1 MGFIIVCLIIGVV
14 VGFIVVS
21 AMKSQLNSVSMRD
34 DANAYMAPG
43 SLVLTHSTERFLY
56 ERTTRTAKPKNK

>member
-1 MGFIIVCLIIGVV
+1 MGFFIVCLIIGVV
-14 VGFIVVS
+14 VGFVVVS

-34 DANAYMAPG
+34 DAHAYLAPE

-56 ERTTRTAKPKNK
+56 VRTTRTARPKSK